1 MRETLELKV
10 EPRSK
15 LGKGAAYQ
23 TRKLGLIPGIIY
35 GGARVPPN
43 PCRWTSARSD
53 GFTAPGMLLQTLVML
68 ELGGKKTR
76 VIPRAVQLDPVTD
89 RPVHIDFLR
98 LTPGGRITLD
108 IPVRFRGQE
117 SSPGLKRGGVV
128 NIVRHEV
135 ALLCPV
141 DDIPEYIEGD
151 LSGLDIGDSLHISAF
166 TLPEGVRPMIRDR
179 DFTVATLAPPTT
191 YVEETPVAAA
201 AVEGEEG
208 AVPVEGEEGAVAAAP
223 GTAAP
228 AATAGKAPAAAGKL
242 RPPPARLRPRRASL
256 RRRSDTGIIPWN
268 SAAGPDLFRL
278 LISEF

>member
-23 TRKLGLIPGIIY
+23 TRKSGLIPGIIY
-35 GGARVPPN
+35 GGGGVPEPVQVDE
-43 PCRWTSARSD
+43 RTLGKLHGTGAL
-53 GFTAPGMLLQTLVML
+53 MQTLVML
-68 ELGGKKTR
+68 ELSGKKTR
-76 VIPRAVQLDPVTD
+76 VLPRAVQLDPVTD

-98 LTPGGRITLD
+98 LTPGGRVTLD

-117 SSPGLKRGGVV
+117 NSPGLKRGGVV

-151 LSGLDIGDSLHISAF
+151 ISELDIGDSLHISAF
-166 TLPEGVRPMIRDR
+166 TLPPGVKPMIKER
-179 DFTVATLAPPTT
+179 DFTVATVAPPTT
-191 YVEETPVAAA
+191 FIEETPVAAA

-223 GTAAP
+223 GAAAP
-228 AATAGKAPAAAGKL
+228 AAAAAGGKAPAAAAPGKAPAAAGK
-242 RPPPARLRPRRASL
+242 
-256 RRRSDTGIIPWN
+256 T
-268 SAAGPDLFRL
+268 AAAPGKGP
-278 LISEF
+278 EKK

>member
-23 TRKLGLIPGIIY
+23 TRKSGLIPGIIY
-35 GGARVPPN
+35 GGGGTPEPVQVDERTLGKLHGTGAL
-43 PCRWTSARSD
+43 
-53 GFTAPGMLLQTLVML
+53 MQTLVML
-68 ELGGKKTR
+68 ELNGKKTR
-76 VIPRAVQLDPVTD
+76 VLPRAVQLDPVTD

-98 LTPGGRITLD
+98 LTPGGRVTLD

-117 SSPGLKRGGVV
+117 NSPGLKRGGVV

-151 LSGLDIGDSLHISAF
+151 ISGLDIGDSLHISAF
-166 TLPEGVRPMIRDR
+166 TLPPGVKPMIKER
-179 DFTVATLAPPTT
+179 DFTVATVAPPTT
-191 YVEETPVAAA
+191 FIEETPVAAA

-223 GTAAP
+223 GAAAP
-228 AATAGKAPAAAGKL
+228 AAAAAGKGPAAAPGKAPAAAAGK
-242 RPPPARLRPRRASL
+242 
-256 RRRSDTGIIPWN
+256 
-268 SAAGPDLFRL
+268 AAAAPGKG
-278 LISEF
+278 SEKK